1 VALPLLDYAPSSQ
14 NQRVNGFE
22 VPGDEQP
29 RFFSTDNLPDSTE
42 VEDLIEAAYRQI
54 FNEQQL
60 LKSNRLP
67 WLESQLKSGQ
77 ITVKDFIRSLLTAP
91 SFRDRNYG
99 TNNNYRFARMCVQ
112 RVLGREVYNDQ
123 EVLAWS
129 IVLATKGLNGFV
141 DALVNSEE
149 YQTAF
154 GDNTVPYQ
162 RRRILPQHGS
172 GMSPLPIPLAMAK
185 IISTSS
191 RNWATISSA
200 RACPSPIAGL
210 GKSPPIPPQSAR
222 WARSSPWA
230 VRSSLARSPPGWCCP
245 GLACSA
251 CRFQVCSCPVAAL
264 AG

>member
-1 VALPLLDYAPSSQ
+1 MALPLLDYAPSSQ

-112 RVLGREVYNDQ
+112 RVLGREVYNEQ

-141 DALVNSEE
+141 DALVNSDE

-172 GMSPLPIPLAMAK
+172 GDVTFAHTPRYGEDYLHQLQELGNDFQRTGLPM
-185 IISTSS
+185 TY
-191 RNWATISSA
+191 
-200 RACPSPIAGL
+200 
-210 GKSPPIPPQSAR
+210 R
-222 WARSSPWA
+222 WAWQKPPYPPA
-230 VRSSLARSPPGWCCP
+230 VRKVGQVITVGGAVFFGAIAAGVVLSWFGLLSL
-245 GLACSA
+245 
-251 CRFQVCSCPVAAL
+251 
-264 AG
+264 